1 MTAPRLIMA
10 RLRAIV
16 LSTLALLLAVQV
28 ALATFPHEAPVAPGE
43 MRLTLCAD
51 GTGPK
56 SVVIRIAD
64 GTVVEGKGST
74 ANADCPLCV
83 LGAAQAT
90 AEFAPLQRPLPHGRT
105 VARPPVATIP
115 GQGTR
120 DPAHAI
126 RAPPLPVLIA

>member
-16 LSTLALLLAVQV
+16 LSALALLLAVQV

-64 GTVVEGKGST
+64 GTVVEGKGSI

-83 LGAAQAT
+83 MGAAQAT
-90 AEFAPLQRPLPHGRT
+90 AEFAPLQRPLFRG
-105 VARPPVATIP
+105 VAVVHPPVVIVSGHRA
-115 GQGTR
+115 R
-120 DPAHAI
+120 DAAHAI
-126 RAPPLPVLIA
+126 RAPPIPVLIA

>member
-1 MTAPRLIMA
+1 MTAPRPIMA

-16 LSTLALLLAVQV
+16 LSALALLLAAQV

-56 SVVIRIAD
+56 SIVIRIAD
-64 GTVVEGKGST
+64 GQPVEGKGNA

-83 LGAAQAT
+83 MGAAQAT
-90 AEFAPLQRPLPHGRT
+90 AEFTPLQRPLSRVRAVVH
-105 VARPPVATIP
+105 PPVITVS
-115 GQGTR
+115 GQRAR
-120 DPAHAI
+120 DAAHAI
-126 RAPPLPVLIA
+126 RAPPMPVLIA

>member
-1 MTAPRLIMA
+1 MTEPRPIMA

-16 LSTLALLLAVQV
+16 LSALALLMAAQV

-43 MRLTLCAD
+43 LRLTLCAD

-56 SVVIRIAD
+56 SIVIRIAD
-64 GTVVEGKGST
+64 GQPVEGKSSA

-83 LGAAQAT
+83 MGAAQVT
-90 AEFAPLQRPLPHGRT
+90 AEFAPLQRPLSRGRAI
-105 VARPPVATIP
+105 VRPPVIAVLA
-115 GQGTR
+115 QGTQ

-126 RAPPLPVLIA
+126 RAPPMPVLIA